1 MNTKLRF
8 AGLAVASLLAGA
20 SAVAFAQSPAPV
32 APQPGVACPA
42 CPMAGEMGPHH
53 GYHMGQGHRM
63 GPGYHHGQGYRGQGF
78 DPARFDARMNALA
91 GALKLQANQQAAW
104 DAYAGK
110 IKAQAESRTKLRAE
124 MAAVVNDRQK
134 ALELRAEHMKANA
147 AAMSDIAQSRAALIA
162 VLSPEQKTTLDAYG
176 RGGRS
181 GGRGCGAGV

>member
-20 SAVAFAQSPAPV
+20 SAVAFAQSPAPS
-32 APQPGVACPA
+32 APQPGATCPG
-42 CPMAGEMGPHH
+42 CPMAQGAMGPHH
-53 GYHMGQGHRM
+53 GQHMGQ
-63 GPGYHHGQGYRGQGF
+63 GYHHGQGHRGQGF
-78 DPARFDARMNALA
+78 DPARFDARMTALA
-91 GALKLQANQQAAW
+91 TALKLQPNQQAAW

-110 IKAQAESRTKLRAE
+110 IKAQAETRSQRRAE
-124 MAAVVNDRQK
+124 MAAVFNDRQK

-147 AAMSDIAQSRAALIA
+147 SALSDIAQSRAALIA

-176 RGGRS
+176 RGGRA